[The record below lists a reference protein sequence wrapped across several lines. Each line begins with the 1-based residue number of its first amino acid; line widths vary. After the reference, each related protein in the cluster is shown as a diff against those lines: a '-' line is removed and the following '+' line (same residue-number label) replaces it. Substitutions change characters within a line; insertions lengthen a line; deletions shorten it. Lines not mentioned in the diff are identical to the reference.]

1 MHFLVTGHTG
11 FKGTWL
17 VNLLKSKGHI
27 VSGFSLAPE
36 SESLFNLSNT
46 NSILENQ
53 CTGDIR
59 SFDQLEKFSKLFTPD
74 VVVHM
79 AAQSLVPY
87 SYKFPFETF
96 ETNLIGTLNVLRI
109 FRTNSNVKCVLI
121 VTSDKVYLNKNS
133 KIPFTESDALGG
145 SDPYSA
151 SKSIADIATQ
161 SWVASFK
168 GQPTV
173 IARAGNVIGG
183 GDFNKE
189 RLIPELVTSFLENK
203 PPVVRYPNMVRPW
216 QHVLDPLFGYVLLLE
231 ASLKNDVKNSFN
243 FGPTDA
249 SLNVQEVVE
258 IAKLAWPEKIQYQIF
273 SDGTELES
281 EKLQL
286 NSDLARTDL
295 NWKPVWSQRDSITS
309 TIKWWKKVISNED
322 SALNACISDIEILGE
337 SYELFK

>member
-79 AAQSLVPY
+79 AAQSLVPH

-121 VTSDKVYLNKNS
+121 VTSDKVNLNKNS
-133 KIPFTESDALGG
+133 KAPFTESDALGG

-203 PPVVRYPNMVRPW
+203 SPVVRYPNMVRPW
-216 QHVLDPLFGYVLLLE
+216 QHILDCLDGYYKLINQTVE
-231 ASLKNDVKNSFN
+231 DVNLDGTIWN
-243 FGPTDA
+243 FGPEPKNHIKV
-249 SLNVQEVVE
+249 SEVAE
-258 IAKLAWPEKIQYQIF
+258 IVSKKLSSNISWVNDVNYNPP
-273 SDGTELES
+273 ES
-281 EKLQL
+281 EKLFLDSSKAVNQL
-286 NSDLARTDL
+286 RWKNRLDVEAALEMTVNWYRDLK
-295 NWKPVWSQRDSITS
+295 NGK
-309 TIKWWKKVISNED
+309 
-322 SALNACISDIEILGE
+322 SAKFLMDRDIENYNNI
-337 SYELFK
+337 